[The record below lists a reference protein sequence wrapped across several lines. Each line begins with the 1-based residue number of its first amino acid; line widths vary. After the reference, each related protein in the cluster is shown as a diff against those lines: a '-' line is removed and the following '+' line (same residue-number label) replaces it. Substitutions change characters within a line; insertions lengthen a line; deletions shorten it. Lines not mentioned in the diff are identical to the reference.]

1 MMSSFFFELIKLRK
15 RPSTWVLGFVL
26 VLVVLFFDYYQFY
39 SAITSLEEGGSDPTQ
54 QITDVEEFKEYLL
67 PASVTVNVAGLLA
80 TFGGPIALILGAL
93 SVGGEYGWGTLKTI
107 LTQRPG
113 RVSVLCGKLLAV
125 GTVVLVYSALALA
138 AGAVGS
144 YVVAGVFE
152 RSVDWPSVG
161 NIVKGLGVIWLVLGA
176 WASIGAFLAVL
187 FRGTALAIGLG
198 LVYGLAIEGLIFG
211 FSDQSKIMEA
221 ITYVLL
227 GRNGGDLANSLGKA
241 PRAFTAPDP
250 TDPVQA
256 ALVLGGYVLALLLLA
271 AFLLRR
277 RDVT

>member
-1 MMSSFFFELIKLRK
+1 MISSFRFELLKLRK
-15 RPSTWVLGFVL
+15 RPSTWVLGLFL
-26 VLVVLFFDYYQFY
+26 VLIVLFFDYYQFY

-54 QITDVEEFKEYLL
+54 QITNVREFKEYLL
-67 PASVTVNVAGLLA
+67 PASFTVNVAGLLA

-93 SVGGEYGWGTLKTI
+93 SIGGEYGWGTLKTI

-113 RVSVLCGKLLAV
+113 RFSVLSGKVLAVSV
-125 GTVVLVYSALALA
+125 VVLAYAVLALG

-144 YVVAGVFE
+144 YVVAGIFE
-152 RSVDWPSVG
+152 RSVEWPTAG
-161 NIVKGLGVIWLVLGA
+161 NVVKGLGAIWLVLGA
-176 WASIGAFLAVL
+176 WASLGAFLAVL

-198 LVYGLAIEGLIFG
+198 LVYGLAIEGLILG
-211 FSDQSKIMEA
+211 FSDQSKIMDA

-241 PRAFTAPDP
+241 PQAFTAPDP
-250 TDPVQA
+250 ADPLQA
-256 ALVLGGYVLALLLLA
+256 ALVLGGYVVGLLLLA
-271 AFLLRR
+271 ALLFRR

>member
-1 MMSSFFFELIKLRK
+1 MVSSLSFELLKLRK

-26 VLVVLFFDYYQFY
+26 VLVVLLFDYYQFY

-54 QITDVEEFKEYLL
+54 QITDIGEFKEYLL

-80 TFGGPIALILGAL
+80 TFGGPITLILGAL
-93 SVGGEYGWGTLKTI
+93 TLGGEYGWGTMKTI

-113 RVSVLCGKLLAV
+113 RLSVLLGKILAV
-125 GTVVLVYSALALA
+125 GVVILAYSVLALA

-152 RSVDWPSVG
+152 RSVDWPSAG
-161 NIVKGLGVIWLVLGA
+161 NLVKGLAVIWLVLGA
-176 WASIGAFLAVL
+176 WASLGAFLAVL

-227 GRNGGDLANSLGKA
+227 GRNGGDLANSLGEA
-241 PRAFTAPDP
+241 PQAFTAPDP
-250 TDPVQA
+250 ADPAQA
-256 ALVLGGYVLALLLLA
+256 ALVLGGYVAGLLLLA
-271 AFLLRR
+271 AFLFRR